1 MLGVLLRC
9 PQQRTHANHAGLVTR
24 RCNNDSLAVEYLA
37 LALVYAVCPVHNI
50 APVGCATCLQAGW
63 RGVTIR
69 SRSSRLAPDPVLLA
83 DIYPPYRK
91 NAARRT
97 GLELIDTAAIGSTV
111 ERSGV
116 TACLVN
122 NHLVCSCWSS
132 GSVVS

>member
-1 MLGVLLRC
+1 MLRC
-9 PQQRTHANHAGLVTR
+9 PQQRTLANVARLVTGGGDDDR
-24 RCNNDSLAVEYLA
+24 LAVEGLA
-37 LALVYAVCPVHNI
+37 LTFADAVCPVHNI

-97 GLELIDTAAIGSTV
+97 GLELIDSAAIGSTV